1 MEQKTSSPVSGQVE
15 TIPAAVHNF
24 RQERWWYF
32 INKLEVT
39 WDKVETADRVEVT
52 LYNSKGRR
60 VGKTQ
65 KLNSYAYSAYFDKM
79 KDEVYT
85 VTIQAFKTV
94 NGKDLCYT
102 EGKDPVFQPGTYKE
116 TSIKVKK
123 GSLSFQW
130 GKVGGAS
137 GYDVIYLHK
146 AEKRL

>member
-1 MEQKTSSPVSGQVE
+1 M
-15 TIPAAVHNF
+15 
-24 RQERWWYF
+24 
-32 INKLEVT
+32 
-39 WDKVETADRVEVT
+39 EVT

-94 NGKDLCYT
+94 NGK
-102 EGKDPVFQPGTYKE
+102 TYATPKAKIQCFNQARIKE

-123 GSLSFQW
+123 
-130 GKVGGAS
+130 A
-137 GYDVIYLHK
+137 
-146 AEKRL
+146 A